1 MTVKERIQKL
11 RALFAE
17 KEIDAL
23 LVSQADN
30 RYYLSN
36 FRGSDGY
43 LLVTANKQ
51 VLAVDFRY
59 IEEGKRDSPDYEI
72 FKAQGPLMWFTDLT
86 TSLNIKRLG
95 FESADVSY
103 AFYRQLTDVL
113 QKAGSMLQF
122 IPTGGLVESLRV
134 IKEPGEIE
142 LIQKAVD
149 ISDDAVEHIQK
160 YIQPGTTELA
170 VAWEIERFMRESG
183 SEPVPFELI
192 AGAGPNGALPH
203 AHPGEY
209 DIRAGEP
216 IVIDIGAKYK
226 KYTSDLT
233 RTICAG
239 TPDEKFRKIYDIVLG
254 AHLTGIAII
263 KEGMTGEEAD
273 NIARIVINES
283 GYGETFGHS
292 LGHGVGLATHEN
304 PRLGMRSTDVLKNGM
319 VFTIEPG
326 IYLPDW
332 GGVRI
337 EDTVVMENGR
347 IRSLSHAKK

>member
-1 MTVKERIQKL
+1 MTIKDRIEKL
-11 RALFAE
+11 RKLLAE
-17 KEIDAL
+17 KEVDAL
-23 LVSQADN
+23 FVSQADN

-43 LLVTANKQ
+43 LFITANRQ

-59 IEEGKRDSPDYEI
+59 IEEGKRDSPDYDI
-72 FKAQGPLMWFTDLT
+72 FKVQGPMTWFAELT
-86 TSLNIKRLG
+86 GSLNIKTLG

-103 AFYRQLTDVL
+103 AFFRQLTEVL
-113 QKAGSMLQF
+113 QKAGSSLRLV
-122 IPTGGLVESLRV
+122 PTGGLVESLRV
-134 IKEPGEIE
+134 TKEPEEIE

-149 ISDDAVEHIQK
+149 ISDAAAEHIREL
-160 YIQPGTTELA
+160 IRPGMTELA

-183 SEPVPFELI
+183 SEPVPFDLI
-192 AGAGPNGALPH
+192 VGAGPNGALPH
-203 AHPGEY
+203 AHPGDY
-209 DIRAGEP
+209 AIHAGEP
-216 IVIDIGAKYK
+216 VVVDIGAKYK

-239 TPDEKFRKIYDIVLG
+239 ESDEKFQKIYDIVLG
-254 AHLTGIAII
+254 AHLTAIAII

-326 IYLPDW
+326 IYLPEW

-337 EDTVVMENGR
+337 EDTVIMETGKV
-347 IRSLSHAKK
+347 RSFSHAKK